1 MMAMSFLMDAAIAAI
16 AAVEHSANKLM
27 LTGTEQTLKIGA
39 DLSFVHSAKNFKC
52 LIRQDHL
59 FFAIWLVTHDGGLF
73 QSSIMRTQM

>member
-1 MMAMSFLMDAAIAAI
+1 MTLPSFLMDAAKAAI

-59 FFAIWLVTHDGGLF
+59 FFAIWLVTHDGGPCR
-73 QSSIMRTQM
+73 SSII